1 MIATA
6 RSTFGSGVAEVE
18 ATVQHHDELP
28 GRSGWRQADSAPRL
42 S

>member
-6 RSTFGSGVAEVE
+6 RLTFGSGVAEVA
-18 ATVQHHDELP
+18 ATVQRHDELP
-28 GRSGWRQADSAPRL
+28 GRSGWRQADSALRV